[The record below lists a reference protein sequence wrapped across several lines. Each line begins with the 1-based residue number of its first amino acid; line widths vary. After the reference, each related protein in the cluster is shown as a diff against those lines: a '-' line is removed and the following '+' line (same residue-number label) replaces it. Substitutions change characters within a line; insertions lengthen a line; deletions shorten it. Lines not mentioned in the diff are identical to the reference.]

1 MLDLAVPAGGGNW
14 PVYPQGHD
22 EGIIVDVE
30 DLGMEPNPFYGTD
43 PERPGQP
50 ERHRI
55 GVKVESIT
63 KVDEE
68 TGIRHLIEYRCDL
81 KSDKRSNLR
90 IFRTAV
96 AGRTL
101 TEDEALRLRAD
112 ELLGVR
118 IGYVVTHNEREGK
131 QPWANISGVHRLP
144 PERQSDGVIYHTEAI
159 ISDMNM
165 KRRERKEEKLR
176 AIAAQAATQAPP
188 PQATYQPA
196 QQPAPVAHPPP
207 QTQPTGG
214 AGGSYPGVGQQGYS
228 QAATPPAAQPN
239 PNAHPNSTGDDDL
252 PF

>member
-1 MLDLAVPAGGGNW
+1 MLDLAVPAGGNW

-30 DLGMEPNPFYGTD
+30 DLGMERNPFYGVD

-55 GVKVESIT
+55 SIKVESI
-63 KVDEE
+63 KLCDEE

-81 KSDKRSNLR
+81 KSDKRSNMR

-96 AGRTL
+96 AGREL
-101 TEDEALRLRAD
+101 TEDEAQRLRAD

-118 IGYVVTHNEREGK
+118 VGYVVTHKEREGK

-144 PERQSDGVIYHTEAI
+144 PERQSDGVIYHTDAI

-165 KRRERKEEKLR
+165 KRRERKEEKER
-176 AIAAQAATQAPP
+176 AMAAQAASQAPQ
-188 PQATYQPA
+188 PQAAFTPA
-196 QQPAPVAHPPP
+196 QPQPAPQTAP
-207 QTQPTGG
+207 QGQ
-214 AGGSYPGVGQQGYS
+214 GGSYPGVGQTGYS
-228 QAATPPAAQPN
+228 QAATPPAQQPN
-239 PNAHPNSTGDDDL
+239 PNAHPDSTGNDDL